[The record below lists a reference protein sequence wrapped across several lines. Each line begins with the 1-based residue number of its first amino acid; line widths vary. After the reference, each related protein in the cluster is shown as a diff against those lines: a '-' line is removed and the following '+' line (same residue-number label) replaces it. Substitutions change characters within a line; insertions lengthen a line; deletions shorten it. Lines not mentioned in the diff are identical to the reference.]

1 MLGVEVAEI
10 SLRVLNCLLRCPA
23 FGVQMVGLACSRECV
38 NRSKRVRFLHSAVRL
53 CFRGFGF
60 VSQKEV
66 AGERGILSQESD
78 YFIPKILALFPIT
91 KYKQRYQSKK
101 YPVVHHPAS

>member
-23 FGVQMVGLACSRECV
+23 FGFQMVGLACSRECV
-38 NRSKRVRFLHSAVRL
+38 NRSKSVRFLHLAVRL

-60 VSQKEV
+60 VSQKEEV
-66 AGERGILSQESD
+66 AGEEVFFLKNRIIL
-78 YFIPKILALFPIT
+78 F
-91 KYKQRYQSKK
+91 QRF
-101 YPVVHHPAS
+101 